1 MQENVFRVLRHF
13 FGVPKGL
20 IGEMIGRAGHASGA
34 GLPQTSSQG
43 FPQHTELVQFSSHP
57 WTHGLIF
64 STSKIFI
71 LKITIILF
79 IIINELSDGNLM
91 AGDLNKRDECFQN
104 IVIAIIILK
113 LNLLICQGGQTLS
126 SFPEGRNKRRSI
138 IREQR
143 QVLSKYLKLV
153 L

>member
-1 MQENVFRVLRHF
+1 MLRHF

-34 GLPQTSSQG
+34 GVPQNRPPRKASRSTLSSFNSAAIQ
-43 FPQHTELVQFSSHP
+43 
-57 WTHGLIF
+57 THGLIF

-91 AGDLNKRDECFQN
+91 AGDLNKRDEYF
-104 IVIAIIILK
+104 
-113 LNLLICQGGQTLS
+113 
-126 SFPEGRNKRRSI
+126 
-138 IREQR
+138 
-143 QVLSKYLKLV
+143 
-153 L
+153 